1 MNTHVP
7 EAFFLYAETY
17 LPDASSGHATLAALA
32 SCAAGTER
40 TTPSVATYV
49 FRPSALSSHVGEE
62 RFPGAFALESTELY
76 LTHRGFRDHLQTEE
90 FRTGLRTMYKQV
102 TRLGARIF
110 WIGARPPSDMLH
122 NIFRSDPLARP
133 AAAVVEKLFDETV
146 YRSAPHQDHAIFSL
160 LVTTAS
166 ASGAKAIDTI
176 ETLAASLRTVSLV
189 AFFHP
194 LALDVL
200 RLFFVAP
207 IDDAQPA
214 DGVVSALAPF
224 AQLSRDGERPIVSAN
239 LHAAR
244 ADSVAPI
251 ARHFQRLGFVSEV
264 GSDNHRGYIVHP
276 NITLP
281 DVLEAKSA

>member
-1 MNTHVP
+1 MNTHAS

-17 LPDASSGHATLAALA
+17 LPDALNGHATLAALA
-32 SCAAGTER
+32 SCATGTER
-40 TTPSVATYV
+40 ATPSVATYV
-49 FRPSALSSHVGEE
+49 FRPSALSAHVGKE

-76 LTHRGFRDHLQTEE
+76 LTHRAFRDHLETEE
-90 FRTGLRTMYKQV
+90 FRTGLRAMYKQV
-102 TRLGARIF
+102 ARLGARIF

-133 AAAVVEKLFDETV
+133 AATVVERLFDEAV
-146 YRSAPHQDHAIFSL
+146 YRSAPHRNHAIFSL

-166 ASGAKAIDTI
+166 GSGAKAVDMI

-194 LALDVL
+194 LALDML

-214 DGVVSALAPF
+214 DMVVSALAPF
-224 AQLSRDGERPIVSAN
+224 AQLCRDGQRPMASVN

-251 ARHFQRLGFVSEV
+251 AQHFHRLGFVSEV
-264 GSDNHRGYIVHP
+264 SSDNHRGYIVHP

-281 DVLEAKSA
+281 A